1 MFNLK
6 IEFYLKLIF
15 TISLISIISAYFI
28 EYFLGHQPCNLC
40 LIQRIPY
47 GLSLILISLNYFF
60 KKNEIFIIL
69 LLIMIFTFS
78 LIISLYHFGI
88 EQGFFEESFVCIS
101 DDKINNLTKED
112 LLKSLQKTTVSCKQ
126 VDFKLLGLSLATINT
141 FLSIV
146 LSVICLRAFFNYE
159 KNR

>member
-1 MFNLK
+1 MNNKFILK
-6 IEFYLKLIF
+6 SIL
-15 TISLISIISAYFI
+15 LISIFSLLAAYFI
-28 EYFLGHQPCNLC
+28 EYILNYKPCNLC
-40 LIQRIPY
+40 IFERIPY
-47 GLSLILISLNYFF
+47 FASSVLIVLNLYSKRFE
-60 KKNEIFIIL
+60 K
-69 LLIMIFTFS
+69 FTFGILS
-78 LIISLYHFGI
+78 IIFAIGAIISFYHFGI

-101 DDKINNLTKED
+101 DDKINNLAKED

-146 LSVICLRAFFNYE
+146 LSVISLRTFFNYE

>member
-1 MFNLK
+1 MNNKFILK
-6 IEFYLKLIF
+6 SIL
-15 TISLISIISAYFI
+15 LISIFSLLAAYFI
-28 EYFLGHQPCNLC
+28 EYILNYKPCNLC
-40 LIQRIPY
+40 IFERIPY
-47 GLSLILISLNYFF
+47 FASTVLIVLSLYS
-60 KKNEIFIIL
+60 KKFEK
-69 LLIMIFTFS
+69 FTFGILS
-78 LIISLYHFGI
+78 IIFAIGAIISFYHFGI

-101 DDKINNLTKED
+101 DDKINNLAKED

>member
-1 MFNLK
+1 MNNKFILK
-6 IEFYLKLIF
+6 SIL
-15 TISLISIISAYFI
+15 LISIFSLLAAYFI
-28 EYFLGHQPCNLC
+28 EYILNYKPCNLC
-40 LIQRIPY
+40 IFERIPY
-47 GLSLILISLNYFF
+47 FASSILIILNLYSNRFE
-60 KKNEIFIIL
+60 K
-69 LLIMIFTFS
+69 FTFGILS
-78 LIISLYHFGI
+78 IIFAIGAIISFYHFGI

-101 DDKINNLTKED
+101 DDKINNLAKED

-146 LSVICLRAFFNYE
+146 LSAISFRAFFNYE

>member
-1 MFNLK
+1 MNNKFILK
-6 IEFYLKLIF
+6 SIL
-15 TISLISIISAYFI
+15 LISIFSLLAAYFI
-28 EYFLGHQPCNLC
+28 EYILNYKPCNLC
-40 LIQRIPY
+40 IFERIPY
-47 GLSLILISLNYFF
+47 FASSVV
-60 KKNEIFIIL
+60 IIL
-69 LLIMIFTFS
+69 NLYAKRFEKFTFGI
-78 LIISLYHFGI
+78 LGIIFAIGAIISFYHFGI

-101 DDKINNLTKED
+101 DDKINNLAKED

-146 LSVICLRAFFNYE
+146 LSVISFRTFFNYE

>member
-1 MFNLK
+1 MNNKFILK
-6 IEFYLKLIF
+6 SIL
-15 TISLISIISAYFI
+15 LISIFSLLAAYFI
-28 EYFLGHQPCNLC
+28 EYILNYKPCNLC
-40 LIQRIPY
+40 IFERIPY
-47 GLSLILISLNYFF
+47 FASTVLIVLSLYSKRFE
-60 KKNEIFIIL
+60 K
-69 LLIMIFTFS
+69 FTFGILS
-78 LIISLYHFGI
+78 IIFAIGAIISFYHFGI

-101 DDKINNLTKED
+101 DDKINNLAKED

>member
-1 MFNLK
+1 MNNKFILK
-6 IEFYLKLIF
+6 SIL
-15 TISLISIISAYFI
+15 LISIFSLLAAYFI
-28 EYFLGHQPCNLC
+28 EYILNYKPCNLC
-40 LIQRIPY
+40 IFERIPY
-47 GLSLILISLNYFF
+47 FASSILIILNLYSNRFE
-60 KKNEIFIIL
+60 K
-69 LLIMIFTFS
+69 FTFGILS
-78 LIISLYHFGI
+78 IIFAIGAIISFYHFGI

-101 DDKINNLTKED
+101 DDKINNLAKED

>member
-1 MFNLK
+1 MNNKFILK
-6 IEFYLKLIF
+6 SIL
-15 TISLISIISAYFI
+15 LISIFSLLAAYFI
-28 EYFLGHQPCNLC
+28 EYILNYKPCNLC
-40 LIQRIPY
+40 IFERIPY
-47 GLSLILISLNYFF
+47 FASSILIVLNLYS
-60 KKNEIFIIL
+60 KRLEK
-69 LLIMIFTFS
+69 FTFGILS
-78 LIISLYHFGI
+78 IIFAIGAIISFYHFGI

-101 DDKINNLTKED
+101 DDKINNLAKED

-126 VDFKLLGLSLATINT
+126 VDFKLFGLSLATINT

>member
-1 MFNLK
+1 MNNKFILK
-6 IEFYLKLIF
+6 SIL
-15 TISLISIISAYFI
+15 LISIFSLLAAYFI
-28 EYFLGHQPCNLC
+28 EYILNYKACNLC
-40 LIQRIPY
+40 VLERIPY
-47 GLSLILISLNYFF
+47 FVSAFVIVLSLYSKRFE
-60 KKNEIFIIL
+60 K
-69 LLIMIFTFS
+69 FTFGI
-78 LIISLYHFGI
+78 LGIIFAIGAIISFYHFGI

-126 VDFKLLGLSLATINT
+126 VDFKLFGLSLATINT

-146 LSVICLRAFFNYE
+146 LSVISFRTFFNYE

>member
-1 MFNLK
+1 MNNKFILK
-6 IEFYLKLIF
+6 SIL
-15 TISLISIISAYFI
+15 LISIFSLLAAYFI
-28 EYFLGHQPCNLC
+28 EYILNYKACNLC
-40 LIQRIPY
+40 ILERIPY
-47 GLSLILISLNYFF
+47 FVSAFVIVFNFYSKRFEKFTFGILCI
-60 KKNEIFIIL
+60 
-69 LLIMIFTFS
+69 IFTFGA
-78 LIISLYHFGI
+78 IISFYHFGI

-146 LSVICLRAFFNYE
+146 LSAISFRTFFNYE